1 MPSYLVELYVPR
13 ARAEEARTVGNRARA
28 AAAELSGEGVP
39 VQYVR
44 TTYLPDDETCFHV
57 FVAESAEAV
66 EEVCS
71 RAALVHARIALAVET
86 AGQNASSRRAAS
98 TPHSGDGM

>member
-1 MPSYLVELYVPR
+1 MPSYLVELYLPR
-13 ARAEEARTVGNRARA
+13 ARAEEARTAGDRARA
-28 AAAELSGEGVP
+28 AAAELSAGGVP

-44 TTYLPDDETCFHV
+44 TTYQPEDETCFHV

-66 EEVCS
+66 DEVCR
-71 RAALVHARIALAVET
+71 RAALVHGRIAIAVET
-86 AGQNASSRRAAS
+86 ADQNASSRRTAS